1 MKVRTIASISI
12 MIPLVTVLT
21 MLIRIPIPATQGY
34 FNFGDAAVILVSL
47 LFGPY
52 VGLIAGG
59 VGSSLAD
66 IISGFPNYALVTLLA
81 KGMEGYVAG
90 VIFRR
95 LQKKSRFI
103 FYLCGPIGGLFMI
116 SSYFIYE
123 SYFFS
128 FGNALVELPL
138 NILQVVL
145 GSIIS
150 YTLYALVY
158 PLLAKASM

>member
-1 MKVRTIASISI
+1 
-12 MIPLVTVLT
+12 
-21 MLIRIPIPATQGY
+21 MLIRVPIPATQGY
-34 FNFGDAAVILVSL
+34 FNFGDAAVILVSM

-66 IISGFPNYALVTLLA
+66 IISGFSNYALVTLFA
-81 KGMEGYVAG
+81 KGMEGLVAG
-90 VIFRR
+90 AIFRR
-95 LQKKSRFI
+95 LHKKSRFL
-103 FYLCGPIGGLFMI
+103 FYLSGPVGGLLMI
-116 SSYFIYE
+116 SSYFVFE

-128 FGNALVELPL
+128 LGNALVELPL

-150 YTLYALVY
+150 YMLYALVY
-158 PLLAKASM
+158 PLLTKVSM